1 MWGAGPLR
9 ALGWGDGD
17 ALVGVGG
24 PLSACMRRL
33 GLQASFGGGEMGLA
47 PAVLEMGAVS
57 SRPERKA

>member
-1 MWGAGPLR
+1 MLKAGPLR

-24 PLSACMRRL
+24 PLSACMGRL
-33 GLQASFGGGEMGLA
+33 GLQASFGGEMGLA

-57 SRPERKA
+57 FRPERKA

>member
-17 ALVGVGG
+17 TLVGVGLHG
-24 PLSACMRRL
+24 KTGATSQLR
-33 GLQASFGGGEMGLA
+33 GEGRLA

-57 SRPERKA
+57 SQPERKA